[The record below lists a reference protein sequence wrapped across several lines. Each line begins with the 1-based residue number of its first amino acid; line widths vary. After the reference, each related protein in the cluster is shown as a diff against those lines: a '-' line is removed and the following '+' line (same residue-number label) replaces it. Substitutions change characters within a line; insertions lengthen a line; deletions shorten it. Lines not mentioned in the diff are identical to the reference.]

1 MTNKFDEYNVWRTT
15 VTMVSEHGVSIFDV
29 LVVADSAH
37 DAIAC
42 AEMCLTETADDY
54 RKQGIGIKS
63 WRITGVEELGWA
75 HKLRP
80 NE

>member
-1 MTNKFDEYNVWRTT
+1 MANKFDEYNVWRTT

-29 LVVADSAH
+29 LVVADSAY

-42 AEMCLTETADDY
+42 AEMCLAETVHDRRELGVDF
-54 RKQGIGIKS
+54 S
-63 WRITGVEELGWA
+63 ITGVEELGWA